1 MIFENNANIWLLQRL
16 LCGLLQGKHS
26 PNALFLITHFTH
38 HKKTQLVGL
47 KTPKPCHNVLFQSIK
62 MPNLFFKY
70 NFVLKN
76 KKTQDSVSILRRL
89 KGRKCPPARHSA
101 QNNGV
106 GPWSLIISLLSA
118 ACWSTFAASLHL
130 SVWWLQSG
138 GGKRGHLPLWS
149 SFIMST
155 SAFIALLGTF

>member
-1 MIFENNANIWLLQRL
+1 MQTFGFCSGCCVVYYRVNILQMRIFWLRILR
-16 LCGLLQGKHS
+16 
-26 PNALFLITHFTH
+26 IT
-38 HKKTQLVGL
+38 KKTQLVGL
-47 KTPKPCHNVLFQSIK
+47 KTSKLCHNVLFQSIK
-62 MPNLFFKY
+62 MPNLLFKY

-76 KKTQDSVSILRRL
+76 KKTQDSVSILRKL

-155 SAFIALLGTF
+155 SAFIALLGKF